1 MVKDSKPR
9 SAVVRGHLPRKKP
22 GPVADPA
29 SARSDRLVLRTHP
42 DLMSILTARAE
53 ERGISRSQYI
63 EKILIGWCNLDPRN
77 RRLDLNGKLVE
88 GAPRPKELREK
99 SPLAYAERWQ
109 RFASASDLIL
119 GSSPPREWFDVDE
132 EFYDSLSSE
141 DLKPADPGEQDP
153 PLPPRWRRRK

>member
-9 SAVVRGHLPRKKP
+9 SDVVRSHLPRKKP
-22 GPVADPA
+22 GPTPDPA

-42 DLMSILTARAE
+42 NLMAILTARAE

-77 RRLDLNGKLVE
+77 RRLDLNGKLIE
-88 GAPRPKELREK
+88 GATRPKELREK

-109 RFASASDLIL
+109 RFASASDLVL
-119 GSSPPREWFDVDE
+119 GSSPPREWFDVDDDQ
-132 EFYDSLSSE
+132 YVLD
-141 DLKPADPGEQDP
+141 ADPNVNIVAPDDEDP
-153 PLPPRWRRRK
+153 PPRWRRGK